1 MDEEKSSSGKS
12 SETSE
17 DKEKGEESL
26 GRQAAHP
33 ECPPQC
39 PLDGTGAGGVEGMM
53 DLDGEG
59 EMLFIEHQE
68 DFMEQKK
75 VLCFFLQTATEVKLE
90 NSSRS
95 RIRKK

>member
-1 MDEEKSSSGKS
+1 MDAEKSSSGKS

-17 DKEKGEESL
+17 EKEKGEESL

-39 PLDGTGAGGVEGMM
+39 SLDGTGAGGVEGMM
-53 DLDGEG
+53 DLEGEG
-59 EMLFIEHQE
+59 EMLFFEHQE

-75 VLCFFLQTATEVKLE
+75 VICFFFT
-90 NSSRS
+90 NSNRS
-95 RIRKK
+95 EARKQLTF